1 MAGLVKTPTLG
12 RVRAKPIVVSS
23 FLVTA
28 ILLSACA
35 PAPAAAPT
43 AAPVKPTAAAPA
55 PPTAAPQAAAPAAA
69 APAAPQADP
78 GKPPGWDQIVAD
90 AKREKLIVVT
100 TLGDNDKEVLAR
112 FSKAYPD
119 IPVEHTGARPSDIS
133 PKIISEQRN
142 GVFSW
147 DVMYSNGTSNMHEVL
162 MGADAFQDLK
172 PYLLLPEVLD
182 DSKWNGGKALMFTSE
197 QKPQILIHELF
208 RTSALYV
215 NREKIP
221 VSELSDPKQLGD
233 PKFKGKFVID
243 DCRVAAGGTSTL
255 IGIWQYGGESLVRT
269 ILRDQAPAF
278 SETKRI
284 TAEWIATGRY
294 PIGIGVD
301 EQELA
306 NLKKEGVG
314 EAVQKLEYDGGN
326 TSANG
331 IAVFQNAPHP
341 NAAKVFVNWFLS
353 REGQIAWSEAWSR
366 PIDRNSRR
374 NDVPLRNAGAYPDHT
389 KLDQIAIWG
398 TDSGTKIVKAVTD
411 ACKENYP

>member
-1 MAGLVKTPTLG
+1 MRLSKSLVHLM
-12 RVRAKPIVVSS
+12 VV
-23 FLVTA
+23 A
-28 ILLSACA
+28 AALLSACA

-43 AAPVKPTAAAPA
+43 AAPAKPTSAPQAA
-55 PPTAAPQAAAPAAA
+55 PPTAAPAAAQPEAAKPAAAA
-69 APAAPQADP
+69 APA
-78 GKPPGWDQIVAD
+78 GWDQIVAD
-90 AKREKLIVVT
+90 AKREKLVVVT
-100 TLGDNDKEVLAR
+100 ALGDNDKDLLSR

-133 PKIISEQRN
+133 PKIITEQRN
-142 GVFSW
+142 GVFAW
-147 DVMYSNGTSNMHEVL
+147 DLMYSNGTSNMHEVL
-162 MGADAFQDLK
+162 MAADAFQDIK

-197 QKPQILIHELF
+197 QKQQIFIHELY

-221 VSELSDPKQLGD
+221 TSELSDPKQLGD

-255 IGIWQYGGESLVRT
+255 IGLWQYGGDSLVRT
-269 ILRDQAPAF
+269 ILKDQAPAF

-294 PIGIGVD
+294 PIGIGID
-301 EQELA
+301 EQELT

-314 EAVQKLEYDGGN
+314 DKVEKFEYDGGN
-326 TSANG
+326 ISANG

-341 NAAKVFVNWFLS
+341 NASKVFVNWFLS

-374 NDVPLRNAGAYPDHT
+374 NDVPLRNAAGYPDHT
-389 KLDQIAIWG
+389 KLDQFAIWG
-398 TDSGTKIVKAVTD
+398 TDTGTRIVKQVTD
-411 ACKENYP
+411 VCKENYP

>member
-1 MAGLVKTPTLG
+1 MA
-12 RVRAKPIVVSS
+12 RAMKPGTFKRALEKPIVAS
-23 FLVTA
+23 FLVVSM
-28 ILLSACA
+28 LLTACA
-35 PAPAAAPT
+35 PSPAASPTTPAKPT
-43 AAPVKPTAAAPA
+43 AAPAQ
-55 PPTAAPQAAAPAAA
+55 PTAAPQAAAPAA
-69 APAAPQADP
+69 PAPQAEAARP
-78 GKPPGWDQIVAD
+78 AVWDQIVAD
-90 AKREKLIVVT
+90 AKREKLVVVT
-100 TLGDNDKEVLAR
+100 TLGDNDKDLLSR
-112 FSKAYPD
+112 FAKAYPD
-119 IPVEHTGARPSDIS
+119 IPIEHTGARPSDIS
-133 PKIISEQRN
+133 PKIITEQRN
-142 GVFSW
+142 GVFAW
-147 DVMYSNGTSNMHEVL
+147 DLMYSNGTSNMHEVL
-162 MGADAFQDLK
+162 MGADAFQDIK
-172 PYLLLPEVLD
+172 PFLILPEVLD

-197 QKPQILIHELF
+197 QKPQIFIHELY

-221 VSELSDPKQLGD
+221 ASELSDPKQLAD

-255 IGIWQYGGESLVRT
+255 IGLWQYGGESLVQT
-269 ILRDQAPAF
+269 IFKDQAPAY

-294 PIGIGVD
+294 PIGIGID
-301 EQELA
+301 EQELT

-314 EAVQKLEYDGGN
+314 DAVQKLEYDGGN

-341 NAAKVFVNWFLS
+341 NAAKVFTNWFLN

-374 NDVPLRNAGAYPDHT
+374 NDVPLRNPGAYPDHT

>member
-1 MAGLVKTPTLG
+1 MTSSI
-12 RVRAKPIVVSS
+12 RSIVGSLLTAVV
-23 FLVTA
+23 LVT
-28 ILLSACA
+28 ACA
-35 PAPAAAPT
+35 PAPSAAPS
-43 AAPVKPTAAAPA
+43 AAPAPPVAAPA
-55 PPTAAPQAAAPAAA
+55 PPTGASQAAPANAAPGAQADSAKSA
-69 APAAPQADP
+69 APA
-78 GKPPGWDQIVAD
+78 GWDQIVAD
-90 AKREKLIVVT
+90 AKREKLVVVT
-100 TLGDNDKEVLAR
+100 TLGDNDKDLLSR

-142 GVFSW
+142 GLYAW

-162 MGADAFQDLK
+162 MGADAFQDLQ
-172 PYLLLPEVLD
+172 PFLILPEVLD

-197 QKPQILIHELF
+197 QKPHILIHELF

-221 VSELSDPKQLGD
+221 AGELTDPKQLGD
-233 PKFKGKFVID
+233 PRFKGKFVID

-269 ILRDQAPAF
+269 ILKDQAPAF

-294 PIGIGVD
+294 PIGIGID
-301 EQELA
+301 EQELS

-314 EAVQKLEYDGGN
+314 DSVQKLEYDGGN

-341 NAAKVFVNWFLS
+341 NASRVFVNWFLS
-353 REGQIAWSEAWSR
+353 REGQVAWSEAWSR
-366 PIDRNSRR
+366 PVDRNSRR
-374 NDVPLRNAGAYPDHT
+374 NDVPLRNPGAYPDHT

-398 TDSGTKIVKAVTD
+398 TDTGTKIVKAVTD